1 MSGAANFS
9 PLADD
14 KRDRH
19 YTSDEEEEDLD
30 TTAVR
35 FSPSSSRVL
44 VTHTVKQYIHEIMK
58 KLHIQEAYGLGR
70 NPTNLHSVK
79 AADNYFYRVFLE
91 TARYIRFVFWTWWS
105 LTITTLVGGL
115 GLFDWFTMFFY
126 AFGGTVVLFFVLVGC
141 LILNSPILKA
151 TYWRWSH
158 AYVSH
163 VSSRFGAI
171 LIFFSRAG
179 GLGLVNNAN
188 SSLFQA
194 LTQTQADAG
203 KKTR

>member
-1 MSGAANFS
+1 M
-9 PLADD
+9 
-14 KRDRH
+14 
-19 YTSDEEEEDLD
+19 
-30 TTAVR
+30 
-35 FSPSSSRVL
+35 
-44 VTHTVKQYIHEIMK
+44 KQDIHEILK
-58 KLHIQEAYGLGR
+58 ELHIQEAYGLGR

-141 LILNSPILKA
+141 LILNSPILKT
-151 TYWRWSH
+151 TYWRWSN

-163 VSSRFGAI
+163 LSSRFGAT
-171 LIFFSRAG
+171 LNFSPEFRRAG

-188 SSLFQA
+188 PSLFQA
-194 LTQTQADAG
+194 LTQAQADAG
-203 KKTR
+203 KEQLGKKFNPKQNNERRRYYDLDAAKLLWVFLLLLSTCRYNSFD